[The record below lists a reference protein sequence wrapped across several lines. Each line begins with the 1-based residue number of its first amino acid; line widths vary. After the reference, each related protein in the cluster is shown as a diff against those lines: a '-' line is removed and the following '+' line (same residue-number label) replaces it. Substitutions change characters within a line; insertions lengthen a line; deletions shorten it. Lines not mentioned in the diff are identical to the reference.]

1 MIDKGK
7 ISTISAD
14 GRTATVV
21 PDFDGDIVTVPLVIP
36 SSLVGM
42 LTVKMPVV
50 YTTFPDNT
58 GIILC
63 RTDGEPGASG
73 ALGIEGLS
81 VVNGLLCITYEE

>member
-42 LTVKMPVV
+42 LSVRMPVV
-50 YTTFPDNT
+50 FATFPDNT
-58 GIILC
+58 GIILS
-63 RTDGEPGASG
+63 RADGAQGGGASG
-73 ALGIEGLS
+73 DS
-81 VVNGLLCITYEE
+81 CFCVVDGKICITCEE

>member
-21 PDFDGDIVTVPLVIP
+21 PAFDGASVTVPLVVP
-36 SSLVGM
+36 FFLAGSLAVN
-42 LTVKMPVV
+42 MPVV

-58 GIILC
+58 GVILC
-63 RTDGEPGASG
+63 RMDGEWSHAVDGDLTVSG
-73 ALGIEGLS
+73 T
-81 VVNGLLCITYEE
+81 VVAADYLNT